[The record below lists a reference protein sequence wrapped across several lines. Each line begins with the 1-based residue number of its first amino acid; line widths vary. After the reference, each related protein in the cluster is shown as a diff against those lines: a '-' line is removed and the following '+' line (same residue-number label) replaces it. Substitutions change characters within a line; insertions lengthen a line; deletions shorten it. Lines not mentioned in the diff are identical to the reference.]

1 MGLLCYQWQMV
12 NKMLKKKLEKYAH
25 LIAFSGANIQEN
37 QNVVIRA
44 SVESVEFVR
53 MLVKACYEAKA
64 RKVIVDWSDPYIT
77 RTHFENQSEETLCDV
92 KDYYIAEQKDIYES
106 GSCFISL
113 TSPIPEI
120 MKGVDS
126 KKMMARNIAYSK
138 KMQEFRRYTAA
149 NLTQWCVAAV
159 SNPIWA
165 KKVFPELNEQEAN
178 VKLWD
183 SILTTCHV
191 LEDNDPIVAW
201 QEHNEAFARRI
212 ETLNNFNFKELHFT
226 NSKGTDL
233 HVCLAPNHIWEGGY
247 CETQEKRI
255 VFNPNMPTEEIFT
268 MPYRNH
274 VNGTVVTTKPL
285 DYQGNIIE
293 EFTLRFENGRVV
305 EYSAKNNEDSLKALV
320 EFDEGSHYIGEVALV
335 PYHSPISELN
345 VLFYNTLF
353 DENASCHL
361 ALGSAYPTTVK
372 NGENMSK
379 EELLEAGANDS
390 LLHVDFMFGSS
401 DMNVKGICFDGK
413 EVDVFV
419 NGDFVI

>member
-1 MGLLCYQWQMV
+1 MSLQERLR
-12 NKMLKKKLEKYAH
+12 KYAH
-25 LIAFSGANIQEN
+25 LIANAGVHIQDG

-44 SVESVEFVR
+44 SVDSVEFVR
-53 MLVKACYEAKA
+53 MLVEECYKAKA
-64 RKVIVDWSDPYIT
+64 KEVIIDWSDPYIT
-77 RTHFENQSEETLCDV
+77 RAHFEYQDEKTLSTV
-92 KDYYIAEQKDIYES
+92 KQYQIAEQKDRYES

-120 MKGVDS
+120 MKGIDS
-126 KKMMARNIAYSK
+126 KKMTARNIAFSK
-138 KMQEFRRYTAA
+138 AMKDFRKYTAA

-165 KKVFPELNEQEAN
+165 KKIFPELDNADE
-178 VKLWD
+178 KLWD
-183 SILTTCHV
+183 AILTTCHV
-191 LEDNDPIVAW
+191 YEDNDPVQAW
-201 QEHNEAFARRI
+201 KEHDEAFARRI
-212 ETLNNFNFKELHFT
+212 QLLNNYNFKELHFT

-233 HVCLAPNHIWEGGY
+233 HVALAPNHIWEGGY
-247 CETQEKRI
+247 SKTQKTNVI
-255 VFNPNMPTEEIFT
+255 FNPNMPTEEIFT

-274 VNGTVVTTKPL
+274 VNGKVVTTKPL
-285 DYQGNIIE
+285 DYSGNLIE
-293 EFTLRFENGRVV
+293 EFTLEFKDGRVV
-305 EYSAKNNEDSLKALV
+305 NYSATTAQDALKELI

-335 PYHSPISELN
+335 PYHSPISEMN

-379 EELLEAGANDS
+379 EELFEAGANDS
-390 LLHVDFMFGSS
+390 LLHVDFMFGSE
-401 DMNVKGICFDGK
+401 DMNVKAIQFDGT
-413 EVDVFV
+413 EVEVFV

>member
-1 MGLLCYQWQMV
+1 MSCE
-12 NKMLKKKLEKYAH
+12 NKLRKYAT
-25 LIAFSGANIQEN
+25 LIASTGVNVQKN

-53 MLVKACYEAKA
+53 MLVSACYECGAKQ
-64 RKVIVDWSDPYIT
+64 VHVDFSDPYIT
-77 RTHFENQSEETLCDV
+77 RTHYENMDVDVLSDV
-92 KDYYIAEQKDIYES
+92 KDYYVAEQKDRYES

-120 MKGVDS
+120 MKGIDS
-126 KKMMARNIAYSK
+126 KKITARNIAYSK
-138 KMQEFRRYTAA
+138 ATSEFRKYTAA

-159 SNPIWA
+159 SNPVWA
-165 KKVFPELNEQEAN
+165 KKVFPELDATEAN
-178 VKLWD
+178 EKLWD
-183 SILTTCHV
+183 AILTTCHV
-191 LEDNDPIVAW
+191 QENNDPVEAW
-201 QEHNEAFARRI
+201 QQHNKDFARRI
-212 ETLNNFNFKELHFT
+212 EVLNNYNFKELHFT

-247 CETQEKRI
+247 STTQKTDI
-255 VFNPNMPTEEIFT
+255 IFNPNMPTEEIFT

-274 VNGTVVTTKPL
+274 VNGKVVTTKPL
-285 DYQGNIIE
+285 DFSGNLIE
-293 EFTLRFENGRVV
+293 EFTLEFKDGRVV
-305 EYSAKNNEDSLKALV
+305 NYSATTAQDALKELV

-335 PYHSPISELN
+335 PFHSPISEMN

-390 LLHVDFMFGSS
+390 LLHVDFMFGSA
-401 DMNVKGICFDGK
+401 DMNVKGIKFDGS

-419 NGDFVI
+419 DGDFVI